1 MLRIR
6 EYFNSTQTLC
16 EILDWICYCAFKVG
30 IDSLTFAS
38 IGINTPTCVRISISC
53 NHSVKYLTTGSS
65 VWPTVTGAPKLT
77 YANST
82 YIFCCTI
89 HNLCTI
95 SSFQSS
101 SRPWTRLDTV
111 TSNAASAVWSASGTP
126 TVCKLNIFANAPVT
140 CSSTNSKRGELIR
153 NGNAWRWW
161 RPNRRAFNCDAR

>member
-53 NHSVKYLTTGSS
+53 NHSMKYLTTCSS

-77 YANST
+77 YAKL
-82 YIFCCTI
+82 YIFFCTI
-89 HNLCTI
+89 HNLCKV
-95 SSFQSS
+95 QYHHCNHHQNHG
-101 SRPWTRLDTV
+101 RDWTRLLQMPPVRFDR
-111 TSNAASAVWSASGTP
+111 AVAHRP
-126 TVCKLNIFANAPVT
+126 YA
-140 CSSTNSKRGELIR
+140 SSTSSPMPRSHALRQIR
-153 NGNAWRWW
+153 NGAN
-161 RPNRRAFNCDAR
+161 